1 MSGLVVDAYDDMEET
16 EYLLK
21 NATNNK
27 RSQEPVKECAKQD
40 PTSLVFDF
48 CTQNQQS

>member
-21 NATNNK
+21 MH
-27 RSQEPVKECAKQD
+27 E
-40 PTSLVFDF
+40 
-48 CTQNQQS
+48 QQAFAGIS